1 MLNQKE
7 NKKKTDSHEML
18 ISKLK
23 NNANTEKANLLSG
36 FFKTGKGQYGEGDK
50 FLGITVPMT
59 RTITKTFRSMPLCE
73 ILKLLRS
80 EWHEARLAAVLLM
93 AWQFSHSD
101 EKTQEKIFNSYLGNS
116 KYINNWDL
124 VDLSCPAIIGNWL
137 LKRDRHI
144 LRTLAK
150 SKLLW
155 DRRIAMVSCISFIRE
170 GENKDAFEIAEMLL
184 NDREELIHKAIGW
197 MLRETMKHCG
207 EAGLLSFLEQNYSRL
222 PRVTLRYAIEKF
234 PKEKR
239 KKFLKGYFR

>member
-1 MLNQKE
+1 MQKNDIAGSSMLLQSLKQKG
-7 NKKKTDSHEML
+7 TP
-18 ISKLK
+18 
-23 NNANTEKANLLSG
+23 EKAAILSK

-50 FLGITVPMT
+50 FLGLPVPLI
-59 RTITKTFRSMPLCE
+59 RETIRPFRNMPMSE
-73 ILKLLRS
+73 ILELLHS

-184 NDREELIHKAIGW
+184 NDREELIHKATGW

-207 EAGLLSFLEQNYSRL
+207 EAGLLAFLEQNYSRL

-234 PKEKR
+234 PEEKR

>member
-1 MLNQKE
+1 MQKNDIAGSSMLLQSLKQKG
-7 NKKKTDSHEML
+7 TP
-18 ISKLK
+18 
-23 NNANTEKANLLSG
+23 EKAAILSK

-50 FLGITVPMT
+50 FLGLPVPLI
-59 RTITKTFRSMPLCE
+59 RETIRPFRNMPMSE
-73 ILKLLRS
+73 ILELLHS

-155 DRRIAMVSCISFIRE
+155 DRRIAMVSCISFIRT

-184 NDREELIHKAIGW
+184 DDKEELIHKAIGW

-207 EAGLLSFLEQNYSRL
+207 EAGLLAFLEKNYSRL

-234 PKEKR
+234 PEENRNKL
-239 KKFLKGYFR
+239 LKGNFR

>member
-1 MLNQKE
+1 MRSKNITSSILLHDLKQKG
-7 NKKKTDSHEML
+7 MP
-18 ISKLK
+18 
-23 NNANTEKANLLSG
+23 EKAAVLSK

-59 RTITKTFRSMPLCE
+59 RTITKPFRSMPLCE

-184 NDREELIHKAIGW
+184 NDIEELIHKATGW

-207 EAGLLSFLEQNYSRL
+207 EAGLLAFLEQNYSRL

-234 PKEKR
+234 PEEKR
-239 KKFLKGYFR
+239 KKFLKGNFR